1 MWEFKIIKTFLLKNI
16 LQIGLKKFLL
26 LAELKMQL
34 HGHLLLMI

>member
-1 MWEFKIIKTFLLKNI
+1 MNI

-34 HGHLLLMI
+34 RGHLLLMT